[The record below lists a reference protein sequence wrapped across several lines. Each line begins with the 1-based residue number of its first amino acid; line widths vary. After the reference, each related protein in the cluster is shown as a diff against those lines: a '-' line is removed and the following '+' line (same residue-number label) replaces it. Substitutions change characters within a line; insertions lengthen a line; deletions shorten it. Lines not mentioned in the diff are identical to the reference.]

1 MIAQAKS
8 SVDEVS
14 VQYQAQTKLA
24 DLANEI
30 ATARSS
36 NKVKD
41 KILQATKIRLW
52 LLALDYK
59 NYLTRQ
65 QRERI
70 WYALIQLS
78 GIYDYPKAPVLD
90 KVSMPSPLVGTSIKI
105 YRKTAS

>member
-8 SVDEVS
+8 SVDEAS

-24 DLANEI
+24 ELANEI
-30 ATARSS
+30 AATRNTKKA
-36 NKVKD
+36 KD

-52 LLALDYK
+52 LLALDHK
-59 NYLTRQ
+59 DFLTRQ

-90 KVSMPSPLVGTSIKI
+90 KLSQPSPLFGTSVKL